1 MPQTPR
7 SLRVL
12 SLVCGH
18 MTPRLVFPLRGS
30 EDWEVVDDLI
40 VLLCSVEQVV
50 DLEKEVAANVRRK
63 GRLWSLMCNA

>member
-1 MPQTPR
+1 
-7 SLRVL
+7 
-12 SLVCGH
+12 

-40 VLLCSVEQVV
+40 VLLCWVAQVV